1 MNITASWWEISSP
14 LASLLHSAANVGAAQ
29 LQWTAGQQQ
38 SPMLPS
44 AHPNQPQPMLPCKH
58 KMDPCMCLPVLYSWW
73 IFPAEIQKD
82 ALRYCPRGANQKL
95 NPCSEG
101 DICDTCSEYR
111 MIVTTHIKPNFS
123 VSAPSKQN
131 YPLLPHPCSK
141 CSGFRGHTSCTG
153 MEQWAG
159 AMGHVLSHTPT
170 LRQHAWDYWERGKGM
185 GTVTIAWQ
193 NCTLG

>member
-1 MNITASWWEISSP
+1 MQTCKNYNQKIYASKNEKVGRPLSVAAAVSVCGILKQQSMNITASWWEISSP
-14 LASLLHSAANVGAAQ
+14 LASLLHGAANVGAAQ

-58 KMDPCMCLPVLYSWW
+58 RMDPCMCLPVLYSWW

-153 MEQWAG
+153 MEQ
-159 AMGHVLSHTPT
+159 
-170 LRQHAWDYWERGKGM
+170 
-185 GTVTIAWQ
+185 
-193 NCTLG
+193 

>member
-1 MNITASWWEISSP
+1 MQTCKNYNQKIYASKNEKVGRPLSVAAAVSVCGILKQQSMNITASWWEISSP
-14 LASLLHSAANVGAAQ
+14 LASLLHGAANVGAAQ

-101 DICDTCSEYR
+101 DICDTCSEY
-111 MIVTTHIKPNFS
+111 
-123 VSAPSKQN
+123 
-131 YPLLPHPCSK
+131 
-141 CSGFRGHTSCTG
+141 
-153 MEQWAG
+153 
-159 AMGHVLSHTPT
+159 
-170 LRQHAWDYWERGKGM
+170 
-185 GTVTIAWQ
+185 
-193 NCTLG
+193 